1 MKTMRLMILALAMVL
16 SASVSE
22 AKTLIVYY
30 SYTNHVKEMVDDLS
44 NIIVADVVRI
54 EPTDKSG
61 GYELNNYAMGTRL
74 LNAIRNNPDALS
86 SYPTIESLDIN
97 WADYDRVV
105 MGHSVVVESDYGSDT
120 DLPLHEPHGAG
131 HQATLLDGVEL

>member
-44 NIIVADVVRI
+44 SIDADIARI
-54 EPTDKSG
+54 DPTNKSG
-61 GYELNNYAMGTRL
+61 GYELNN
-74 LNAIRNNPDALS
+74 
-86 SYPTIESLDIN
+86 
-97 WADYDRVV
+97 
-105 MGHSVVVESDYGSDT
+105 
-120 DLPLHEPHGAG
+120 
-131 HQATLLDGVEL
+131 